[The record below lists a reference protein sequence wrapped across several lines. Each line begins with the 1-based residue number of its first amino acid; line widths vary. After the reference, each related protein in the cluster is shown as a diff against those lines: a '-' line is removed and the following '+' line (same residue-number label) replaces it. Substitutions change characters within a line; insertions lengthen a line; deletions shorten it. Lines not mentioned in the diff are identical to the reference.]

1 MMADSDAAGDA
12 AASRIALD
20 TLEAFGTVLSVK
32 LYRLKLDP
40 PPSRP
45 IIPCLDHEAM
55 LHQTVAPHAA
65 AYVQESASGD
75 LHEVVFFPGNHRI
88 EIDTMSTSGEASAE
102 SRGRFITFLRTRM
115 PDYRVTV
122 RRASRWRGDQRV
134 AEACRAHVS
143 LRDALLGTDMD
154 AVARDIERLRTI
166 GALMEKQ
173 SRVASWA
180 VRTVTAPILAA
191 AGVISYQVLESF
203 TTRLG
208 EGGVNALRYAVLSVL
223 GAVFLYYGLKA
234 VQLTG
239 MSTRVWKRA
248 TEYTLI
254 LAERRRLLVAAHPPS

>member
-1 MMADSDAAGDA
+1 MASSDQAAVQT
-12 AASRIALD
+12 ALD
-20 TLEAFGTVLSVK
+20 ALAAFGPVLSMK

-40 PPSRP
+40 TPALP

-75 LHEVVFFPGNHRI
+75 LHEVVFIPADRRI
-88 EIDTMSTSGEASAE
+88 EIDTVSTFKETSAE
-102 SRGRFITFLRTRM
+102 SQNRLIAFLAERM
-115 PDYRVTV
+115 PDYHVRV
-122 RRASRWRGDQRV
+122 RRASRWRGDRRV
-134 AEACRAHVS
+134 AEACRAHVL
-143 LRDALLGTDMD
+143 LRDVLLGTDMD
-154 AVARDIERLRTI
+154 AVATDIERLRTI
-166 GALMEKQ
+166 GSLMEKQ

-180 VRTVTAPILAA
+180 VRTVTTPILAA
-191 AGVISYQVLESF
+191 AGVISFQVLELF

-248 TEYTLI
+248 TEFSLI
-254 LAERRRLLVAAHPPS
+254 LAERRRLLRAAPRAS

>member
-1 MMADSDAAGDA
+1 
-12 AASRIALD
+12 
-20 TLEAFGTVLSVK
+20 
-32 LYRLKLDP
+32 
-40 PPSRP
+40 
-45 IIPCLDHEAM
+45 
-55 LHQTVAPHAA
+55 
-65 AYVQESASGD
+65 
-75 LHEVVFFPGNHRI
+75 
-88 EIDTMSTSGEASAE
+88 
-102 SRGRFITFLRTRM
+102 
-115 PDYRVTV
+115 
-122 RRASRWRGDQRV
+122 
-134 AEACRAHVS
+134 
-143 LRDALLGTDMD
+143 
-154 AVARDIERLRTI
+154 
-166 GALMEKQ
+166 MEKQ

>member
-1 MMADSDAAGDA
+1 MADSDAAYRSA
-12 AASRIALD
+12 
-20 TLEAFGTVLSVK
+20 LEALGSFGPALSMK

-40 PPSRP
+40 APPLP

-55 LHQTVAPHAA
+55 LHQTVAPHLA
-65 AYVQESASGD
+65 AYVQETASGD
-75 LHEVVFFPGNHRI
+75 LHEVVFVPDDRRV
-88 EIDTMSTSGEASAE
+88 EIDTVSTWGEASE
-102 SRGRFITFLRTRM
+102 QSRGRLTTFLAARL
-115 PDYRVTV
+115 PDHRVKV
-122 RRASRWRGDQRV
+122 QRASRWRGDRRV

-143 LRDALLGTDMD
+143 LREVLLSANMD
-154 AVARDIERLRTI
+154 GVAAKIDRLRTI

-191 AGVISYQVLESF
+191 AGVISYQVLELF
-203 TTRLG
+203 TAQLG

-223 GAVFLYYGLKA
+223 GAVFVYYGLKA

-248 TEYTLI
+248 TEYNLI
-254 LAERRRLLVAAHPPS
+254 LAERRRLLSPAVRP

>member
-1 MMADSDAAGDA
+1 MTTSDPAPFQH
-12 AASRIALD
+12 ALD
-20 TLEAFGTVLSVK
+20 TLAAFGPVLSLK
-32 LYRLKLDP
+32 LYRMKLHPAP
-40 PPSRP
+40 PVP
-45 IIPCLDHEAM
+45 ILPCLDHEAM

-65 AYVQESASGD
+65 AYVQEVASGD
-75 LHEVVFFPGNHRI
+75 LHEVVFIPADRCI
-88 EIDTMSTSGEASAE
+88 EIDTMSTWSEASEE
-102 SRGRFITFLRTRM
+102 SRGRLVTFLAARL
-115 PDYRVTV
+115 PDYRVKLQ
-122 RRASRWRGDQRV
+122 RASPWRGDRRI
-134 AEACRAHVS
+134 AEACRAHVF
-143 LRDALLGTDMD
+143 LRDVLLGSDME
-154 AVARDIERLRTI
+154 ATARDIERLKTI

-191 AGVISYQVLESF
+191 AGVISYQVLELF

-248 TEYTLI
+248 TEYSLI
-254 LAERRRLLVAAHPPS
+254 LAERRRLLIAAPRSS